1 MGQGGSKIS
10 AQDKAVYELK
20 KQRDNI
26 LKYQTRIQQVSDR
39 QLELAKE
46 LLKSGRKERAKFY
59 LGCRRHQQH
68 LVKKSFEQLENIGLL
83 INTIEFKLIERDVIY
98 GLKMGNQTL
107 QQLNSE
113 FSVEKIDSILDD
125 LEDNKIQVEQVLS
138 MLGSLTNG
146 EERDVDEELERL
158 EQELGTKEPEPE
170 PEQEQEDAKVD
181 TPQVPEMPEVP
192 EADIPEVPA
201 QEHVLPSVPD
211 TEPVK
216 NPQVIEQR
224 VAVPN

>member
-10 AQDKAVYELK
+10 DQDKAVYELK

-26 LKYQTRIQQVSDR
+26 LKYQARIQHVSDR

-46 LLKSGRKERAKFY
+46 LLKSGLKERAKFY
-59 LGCRRHQQH
+59 LGCRRHQEH
-68 LVKKSFEQLENIGLL
+68 LVKKSFDQLENIGLL

-98 GLKMGNQTL
+98 GLKVGNQTL

-138 MLGSLTNG
+138 LLGSLTNG

-158 EQELGTKEPEPE
+158 EQELGTKEEVKS
-170 PEQEQEDAKVD
+170 DL
-181 TPQVPEMPEVP
+181 PEMPDVP
-192 EADIPEVPA
+192 NR
-201 QEHVLPSVPD
+201 EHMLPTVPD
-211 TEPVK
+211 TEPESEQEEKKPEEAV
-216 NPQVIEQR
+216 EQR
-224 VAVPN
+224 EAILNS

>member
-26 LKYQTRIQQVSDR
+26 LKYQTRIQHVSDR

-46 LLKSGRKERAKFY
+46 LLKNGRKERAKFY

-68 LVKKSFEQLENIGLL
+68 LVKKSFEQLENIGQL

-113 FSVEKIDSILDD
+113 FSVEKIDGILDD

-138 MLGSLTNG
+138 MLGSLTNS
-146 EERDVDEELERL
+146 EERDVDDELERL
-158 EQELGTKEPEPE
+158 EQELGNKKEEQVASDIPEL
-170 PEQEQEDAKVD
+170 
-181 TPQVPEMPEVP
+181 PEMPEVP
-192 EADIPEVPA
+192 KKEDS
-201 QEHVLPSVPD
+201 LPSVPD

-216 NPQVIEQR
+216 KPQVEQQKE
-224 VAVPN
+224 AVLS